1 MHAVI
6 FMNTLGYTADK
17 FLTIT
22 LASNVA
28 EFSKGKHEHQV
39 SNKGERFMK
48 QLINSYEATISH
60 YRWKHAPRYK
70 CEIKD
75 NKVFSRST
83 YTREITSLHL
93 QN

>member
-1 MHAVI
+1 
-6 FMNTLGYTADK
+6 MNTLGYTADK

-39 SNKGERFMK
+39 PNKGERFMK

-60 YRWKHAPRYK
+60 YRWKHAPTYK

-75 NKVFSRST
+75 NKVFRLST
-83 YTREITSLHL
+83 YTRELHHCICKTET
-93 QN
+93 

>member
-1 MHAVI
+1 
-6 FMNTLGYTADK
+6 MNTLGYTADK

-60 YRWKHAPRYK
+60 YRWKHAPTYK

-75 NKVFSRST
+75 NKVFSLST
-83 YTREITSLHL
+83 YTRELHHCICKTET
-93 QN
+93 